1 MTRFKQS
8 ILNQK
13 GVGAILV
20 VLAVLFI
27 VIALVVMFFVMN
39 QEAQKQQTSE
49 STTSNEQS
57 SGVVIPDEEVP
68 LSICE
73 TGESEDCNDPVT
85 DDVIEIEGDDF
96 P

>member
-27 VIALVVMFFVMN
+27 VIALVVMFFVIN
-39 QEAQKQQTSE
+39 QEAQQQTSE